1 MTASYLDALYSAPI
15 TRAIRRNLVI
25 VSPSDSVKH
34 VAQQLIRD
42 DIGAAVI
49 VDEGTIAGIVTEK
62 DILQR
67 VILPEKNVQT
77 TLIKDVMTSPPF
89 TVEYDCSIQ
98 QALKQMQQKRIR
110 RLIAIKDGA
119 LFGIITERR
128 LLSEINS
135 RVSTLFEHLI
145 DQDR

>member
-34 VAQQLIRD
+34 VVQKVVRD

-49 VDEGTIAGIVTEK
+49 VDDGKIAGIVTEK

-67 VILPEKNVQT
+67 VILQEKNVQT
-77 TLIKDVMTSPPF
+77 TLIKDVMTSPPI

-98 QALKQMQQKRIR
+98 QAFKQMQQQRIR
-110 RLIAIKDGA
+110 RLIVIKNGT

-145 DQDR
+145 NQD

>member
-15 TRAIRRNLVI
+15 TRVIRRNLVI

-34 VAQQLIRD
+34 VAQKLIRD
-42 DIGAAVI
+42 DIGTAVI

-77 TLIKDVMTSPPF
+77 TLIKDVMTSSPF
-89 TVEYDCSIQ
+89 TVKYDCSIQ
-98 QALKQMQQKRIR
+98 QALKQMQQQRFR
-110 RLIAIKDGA
+110 RLIVIKNGA
-119 LFGIITERR
+119 LFGILTERR
-128 LLSEINS
+128 LLGEINS

-145 DQDR
+145 NQE

>member
-1 MTASYLDALYSAPI
+1 VTAFYLNALYSAQI
-15 TRAIRRNLVI
+15 TKAIRRNLVI

-34 VAQQLIRD
+34 VVQKLIRD

-49 VDEGTIAGIVTEK
+49 LDKGKIVGIVTEK

-67 VILPEKNVQT
+67 VIIQEKNVQT
-77 TLIKDVMTSPPF
+77 TLIKDVMTSPPIL
-89 TVEYDCSIQ
+89 VEYDCSIQ
-98 QALKQMQQKRIR
+98 QAFKQMQQQRTR
-110 RLIAIKDGA
+110 RLIVVKNEA
-119 LFGIITERR
+119 LFGILTERR

-145 DQDR
+145 DQ